1 MSMEN
6 TSIPSEIRK
15 LKSQLKDITDEEL
28 KSLAVRA
35 RVDSALYDE
44 KCSSFFFNKIR
55 KRRNKNGVSSIQE
68 EFNNLKTAPKDILKY
83 FINSMRIFIQIFL
96 AILLLKG
103 KY

>member
-6 TSIPSEIRK
+6 TSIPSEIHK

-55 KRRNKNGVSSIQE
+55 KRRNKNGVSSIQD
-68 EFNNLKTAPKDILKY
+68 EFNNLKTAPEDFLKVFHKFY
-83 FINSMRIFIQIFL
+83 EDLYSDFPGNPRI
-96 AILLLKG
+96 G
-103 KY
+103 PGG